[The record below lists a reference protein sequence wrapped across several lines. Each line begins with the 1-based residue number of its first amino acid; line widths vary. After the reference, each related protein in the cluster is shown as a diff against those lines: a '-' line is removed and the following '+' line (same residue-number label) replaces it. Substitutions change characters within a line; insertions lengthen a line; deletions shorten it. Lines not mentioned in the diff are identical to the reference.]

1 MPCCSIS
8 LFSRLDTRYC
18 LLLPSRMPHVFSRNT
33 RNCSKSRSTDTNQSL
48 TIMREELASVCIR
61 LPDPLSHS
69 GSEII
74 RLELGEEVIRPRP
87 FHHVLVEHAGK
98 GSRSEEHTSELQS
111 LMRISYAVFCLKKKK
126 KNEYSQSIKTTISS

>member
-98 GSRSEEHTSELQS
+98 GSMQEYMRSEERRVGKGGVSPCRSRGS
-111 LMRISYAVFCLKKKK
+111 LD
-126 KNEYSQSIKTTISS
+126 